1 MHYVTP
7 QRFAEHIG
15 KFGFSDKKENVFGLQ
30 IADLIAY
37 PISRYVMNP
46 HKPNPAYDVI
56 APNIYTSNGKI
67 LGLKIFPD
75 K

>member
-1 MHYVTP
+1 
-7 QRFAEHIG
+7 
-15 KFGFSDKKENVFGLQ
+15 
-30 IADLIAY
+30 
-37 PISRYVMNP
+37 MNP